1 MLIMLDTRDIQKLI
15 EVLATKDDIRE
26 INLELDEI
34 KVILRDLVTS
44 VDGLVTR
51 VEALNQE
58 YLVLKER
65 DSWYERWFHEIAAK
79 VGITLTP

>member
-34 KVILRDLVTS
+34 KVILRYLVTS

-65 DSWYERWFHEIAAK
+65 DS
-79 VGITLTP
+79 

>member
-65 DSWYERWFHEIAAK
+65 DS
-79 VGITLTP
+79 